1 MNGGPGKVAVVTG
14 AGSGIGR
21 ELALGLARRG
31 ARLALADI
39 DERGLAGTVELVK
52 RLGTEVQAIRLDVG
66 DRAAV
71 EACASAVL
79 EHYGVVHQLY
89 NNAGIAGGST
99 VLESEWADYERI
111 LAVNLWG
118 VIHGSKAFLPHL
130 IASGDGDLINVSS
143 VNGIMAGPR
152 LSAYSATKFAVRG
165 FTESLR
171 IEMLTAGHPVRVI
184 VVHPGGVKTNIASA
198 AMAAAQERGSV
209 PTERDRAR
217 VRYYNEKVLRMP
229 AERAAEI
236 ILTGVAAGKARILV
250 GNDAR
255 ALDLLVRLFPARYPR
270 LLARYTGRLSR

>member
-1 MNGGPGKVAVVTG
+1 
-14 AGSGIGR
+14 
-21 ELALGLARRG
+21 
-31 ARLALADI
+31 
-39 DERGLAGTVELVK
+39 VELVK
-52 RLGTEVQAIRLDVG
+52 REGAEVQAIRLDVG

-71 EACASAVL
+71 EACADAVL

-130 IASGDGDLINVSS
+130 IASGDGALINVSS

-165 FTESLR
+165 FTEALR

-198 AMAAAQERGSV
+198 ALAAAQERGEV

-236 ILTGVAAGKARILV
+236 ILTGVAAGKERILV
-250 GNDAR
+250 GTDAR
-255 ALDLLVRLFPARYPR
+255 VLDLLVRLLPARYPR
-270 LLARYTGRLSR
+270 LLARYTAGLSR